1 MTSQTLSQ
9 CDTRWRRW
17 VLVAFAL
24 LLWPGSPASAADEPD
39 LIFRR
44 STVFKLLS
52 PNDKLAT
59 YGVDDPE
66 VEGVACHFTVPEK
79 GGFTGWLGLAEQVSD
94 ISLACRQIGPIHFK
108 DKMEQGD
115 DMFQQ
120 RRSLFFKK
128 MQIVRG
134 CDAKRNVLVYMV
146 YSDKLIDGSP
156 KNSTSSV
163 PIMPWGASD
172 TAVPEMRRVH
182 PVSGILMREL
192 TAALDA
198 GRTAALGPRLGIAA
212 AHQTHEFLRRRLVAA
227 TDVAALLRHRA
238 GNPGP
243 FRPQGIVLIDPRLG
257 SRTQNFNRWLA
268 GFAGRVFIANIDVAI
283 AHDCHPLLE
292 VRPQRATAWKGCKR
306 LV

>member
-1 MTSQTLSQ
+1 MTFQTGRECDIGRRPVALALALVLS
-9 CDTRWRRW
+9 
-17 VLVAFAL
+17 FA
-24 LLWPGSPASAADEPD
+24 SPAFAADEPD

-44 STVFKLLS
+44 STVFKWVS

-79 GGFTGWLGLAEQVSD
+79 GGFTGWLGVAEQVSD

-108 DKMEQGD
+108 GKMEQGD
-115 DMFQQ
+115 DMFRQ

-146 YSDKLIDGSP
+146 YSDKLIEGSP

-172 TAVPEMRRVH
+172 TAIQKC
-182 PVSGILMREL
+182 G
-192 TAALDA
+192 D
-198 GRTAALGPRLGIAA
+198 
-212 AHQTHEFLRRRLVAA
+212 
-227 TDVAALLRHRA
+227 
-238 GNPGP
+238 
-243 FRPQGIVLIDPRLG
+243 
-257 SRTQNFNRWLA
+257 
-268 GFAGRVFIANIDVAI
+268 FI
-283 AHDCHPLLE
+283 
-292 VRPQRATAWKGCKR
+292 Q
-306 LV
+306 